1 MNVRLQVTPLLI
13 VEDEDL
19 VADTMHRWLTNLGYP
34 VSHARTA
41 EEALALTKSG
51 HPGVAICDVGL
62 PGQHDGMW
70 LVDQL
75 RHDYPDVAVVL
86 ATGRDLPAS
95 AVRRDGVVSCL
106 LKPFGRDQLRE
117 AVTSAVQWHEEAA
130 AGRDLGLQ
138 LERAARECRLD
149 LRRRLQSARIESEAD
164 ARAAL
169 KKVFLDPAGLEAGAR
184 VAALAD
190 AIADHFAMP
199 VLDRE
204 ALHWAARFRGLC
216 RQVLP
221 DAITRKPSPL
231 SAVEVAIVR
240 RAPSD
245 VFEVLLDH
253 PFLSPAGYLLRSLRE
268 REDGRGH
275 PDGLAGAAIPLGSRI
290 LAVVDAI
297 EAITH
302 DQPHRQGRSP
312 ADTVLELLRCAGT
325 QFDAEVV
332 HAGAQ
337 VIASAGAFYGDP
349 R

>member
-1 MNVRLQVTPLLI
+1 ML
-13 VEDEDL
+13 
-19 VADTMHRWLTNLGYP
+19 
-34 VSHARTA
+34 
-41 EEALALTKSG
+41 
-51 HPGVAICDVGL
+51 
-62 PGQHDGMW
+62 
-70 LVDQL
+70 
-75 RHDYPDVAVVL
+75 
-86 ATGRDLPAS
+86 
-95 AVRRDGVVSCL
+95 
-106 LKPFGRDQLRE
+106 
-117 AVTSAVQWHEEAA
+117 
-130 AGRDLGLQ
+130 
-138 LERAARECRLD
+138 
-149 LRRRLQSARIESEAD
+149 
-164 ARAAL
+164 
-169 KKVFLDPAGLEAGAR
+169 
-184 VAALAD
+184 AALAD

-216 RQVLP
+216 RLVLP

-253 PFLSPAGYLLRSLRE
+253 PFLSNAGYLLRSLRE

-275 PDGLAGAAIPLGSRI
+275 PDGLTGAAIPLGSRI

-332 HAGAQ
+332 HAGVQ